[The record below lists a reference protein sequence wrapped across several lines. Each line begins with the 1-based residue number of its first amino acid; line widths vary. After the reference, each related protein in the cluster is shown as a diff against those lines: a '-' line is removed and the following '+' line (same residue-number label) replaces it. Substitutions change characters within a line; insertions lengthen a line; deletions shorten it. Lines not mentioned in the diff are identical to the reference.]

1 MKIAYNA
8 SAVLA
13 NNALVRNDNKLADSL
28 AKLSSGLKVVNAKD
42 NPSGLAMARRMN
54 AQLTGIDMATQNA
67 GDAISVIEIADG
79 ALGEV
84 HDILQRINE
93 LTVKASTETITDD
106 DRQLIQDEVGALKDE
121 ITRIAQTTEFNGQTI
136 LDGSFDLKG
145 YTNRVDA
152 KVATYSDAVKAG
164 VYSVAEEITF
174 DYDSNGNI
182 NFTTIKP
189 NPPTITLTDDNN
201 NTIPATITAAD
212 GKVITITGDKGFELK
227 LELQKAGT
235 ESDPTATPPVVGT
248 YNNLQIDIKGYGSMD
263 MQVGANEGQQLDI
276 RIYRLSLENMGI
288 SNTDVSTFEGARE
301 ALSKM
306 TQAVDYVSSTRSH
319 MGAYQN
325 RLEHTINNLDV
336 TTENVTAAY
345 SRIMDVDMAEEMTTY
360 ATLQIMSQASTSM
373 LAQANER
380 PSQVLQLL
388 Q

>member
-345 SRIMDVDMAEEMTTY
+345 SRIMDVDMAEEMTNY